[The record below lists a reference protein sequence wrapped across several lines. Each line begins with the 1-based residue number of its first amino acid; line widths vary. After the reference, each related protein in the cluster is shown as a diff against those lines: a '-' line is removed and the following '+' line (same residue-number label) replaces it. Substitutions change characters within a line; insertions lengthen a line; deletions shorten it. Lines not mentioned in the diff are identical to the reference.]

1 MRHDLLIRD
10 ALIVDGSGG
19 PPVHGDVAVSAGRI
33 VAVGRVD
40 GAAHRVVDA
49 GGLALAP
56 GIVDLHTHYDAQLT
70 WDPTCSPSPALGV
83 TTAVIGNCGFGIAP
97 CPAPLRET
105 VLRNLSVVEG
115 MDLDAL
121 LAGVRWD
128 FESFAQYLSRLR
140 AIGPSLNIAVLAGHS
155 VIRTAVMGADAST
168 RPQAT
173 PAERAAMRQ
182 HVRDAMDAGAIG
194 FASSFSP
201 NHSGYGGLPMPSTI
215 APDDELAELVG
226 VLGEVGRGVFM
237 SATGPRATPEYM
249 ERLARAT
256 GRPMFIS
263 TVLSMYSEA
272 APDRGLALYERC
284 AQAIDRGHE
293 VYIQSNCQPLSFD
306 FDLVSPYVLYSHDA
320 FDRVKAANGE
330 RQAVAAAYRDPAMRA
345 RFRQN
350 LVQPAEGILFYGD
363 WRSIE
368 VSPARAAY
376 AHLAQQ
382 SVAEAAAAA
391 GADPL
396 DWMLDFALAE
406 DLQTRFVGKFYNNRD
421 DGVAP
426 LLRHRAGVIALSD
439 AGAHLSYL
447 CDAGFGLHLLGHWVR
462 DTGTFALAEAVR
474 RLTSHPADLY
484 RIPARGRIAPGAWAD
499 LLLFDPARVGIG
511 PLHAALDLPGGRRRM
526 IRNGLGVH
534 GVWVNGTM
542 TFDGRDYVGQTP
554 GPGHVLD
561 RFER

>member
-1 MRHDLLIRD
+1 
-10 ALIVDGSGG
+10 
-19 PPVHGDVAVSAGRI
+19 
-33 VAVGRVD
+33 
-40 GAAHRVVDA
+40 
-49 GGLALAP
+49 
-56 GIVDLHTHYDAQLT
+56 
-70 WDPTCSPSPALGV
+70 
-83 TTAVIGNCGFGIAP
+83 
-97 CPAPLRET
+97 
-105 VLRNLSVVEG
+105 
-115 MDLDAL
+115 
-121 LAGVRWD
+121 
-128 FESFAQYLSRLR
+128 
-140 AIGPSLNIAVLAGHS
+140 
-155 VIRTAVMGADAST
+155 
-168 RPQAT
+168 
-173 PAERAAMRQ
+173 
-182 HVRDAMDAGAIG
+182 
-194 FASSFSP
+194 
-201 NHSGYGGLPMPSTI
+201 MPSTI
-215 APDDELAELVG
+215 APDDELDELVG

-249 ERLARAT
+249 ERLAQAT

-272 APDRGLALYERC
+272 APARGLAMYERC

-293 VYIQSNCQPLSFD
+293 VYIQCNCQPLSFE

-320 FDRVKAANGE
+320 FDRVKAANGD

-345 RFRQN
+345 RFRRN
-350 LVQPAEGILFYGD
+350 LAQPAEGILFYGD

-368 VSPARAAY
+368 VSPARAGH

-382 SVAEAAAAA
+382 SVAEAAATA

-396 DWMLDFALAE
+396 DWMFDFALDE
-406 DLQTRFVGKFYNNRD
+406 DLRTRFVGKFYNNRD
-421 DGVAP
+421 EGVAP

-462 DTGTFALAEAVR
+462 DTGTFPLSEAVR

-484 RIPARGRIAPGAWAD
+484 RIPARGRIVPGAWAD

-511 PLHAALDLPGGRRRM
+511 PLRAALDLPGGRRRM

-542 TFDGRDYVGQTP
+542 TFDGRDYVGPTP